1 MSSNISS
8 VFSGAVAMASFAA
21 MLFFLKF
28 WRQTLDSF
36 FLLFAIAFG
45 IDTLAR
51 FILGLGQ
58 ISDEIEPVIYCTRL
72 LTFGLII
79 VALYKKID
87 KEGMISFQSSAS
99 R

>member
-1 MSSNISS
+1 MSGNIAS

-21 MLFFLKF
+21 MLFFLKS

-45 IDTLAR
+45 IDTIAR
-51 FILGLGQ
+51 LILGLTRV
-58 ISDEIEPVIYCTRL
+58 SDEIEPFFYCARL

-79 VALYKKID
+79 LAIVQKNQRRI
-87 KEGMISFQSSAS
+87 

>member
-1 MSSNISS
+1 MSGSISS

-36 FLLFAIAFG
+36 FLLFAVAFG
-45 IDTLAR
+45 IDTIAR
-51 FILGLGQ
+51 FILGLSQ
-58 ISDEIEPVIYCTRL
+58 ISDEIEPLFYCTRL

-79 VALYKKID
+79 LAIVKKNRQ
-87 KEGMISFQSSAS
+87 GG

>member
-1 MSSNISS
+1 MSSGISS

-36 FLLFAIAFG
+36 FLLFAVAFG
-45 IDTLAR
+45 IDTIAR
-51 FILGLGQ
+51 FVLGLGE
-58 ISDEIEPVIYCTRL
+58 ISDEIEPVFYCTRL

-79 VALYKKID
+79 LAILQKNRRGK
-87 KEGMISFQSSAS
+87 